1 LEINSM
7 KLLIIFSILFVFLLI
22 PIQNSFS
29 ELEISTNTQVYSP
42 EHTLQVYGTGLPG
55 ENLILRLFAPDESIT
70 KFDQIQTD
78 SDGNFNHQLLTWPVP
93 SSGVPFGTYT
103 VEVLST
109 EQNGLSKKI
118 DIKFSSTTE
127 LISVAIEKQID
138 TIVFAPESGALH
150 QSFRVFIQTTRDG
163 LNIGNNP
170 VTLLGNSMI
179 HLPDGS
185 SLSLKHYFKTL
196 YAGVYYFDF
205 TPQQQGTHIFQI
217 SVFSD
222 GVTSKGFAATHVL
235 SQNLGGINKQII
247 KLNSILDDTSDEL
260 NTLKSEING
269 FDKTLLMASDKI
281 DSSTGSI
288 AISVDSISE
297 ASSQLNSL
305 LFPIIASIGIIVAL
319 QITIIARRR

>member
-1 LEINSM
+1 M
-7 KLLIIFSILFVFLLI
+7 KSIILFSILFVFLLF
-22 PIQNSFS
+22 PIQDSFS
-29 ELEISTNTQVYSP
+29 ELELSTNAKVYSP
-42 EHTLQVYGTGLPG
+42 EHTLQVYGNGLPE

-70 KFDQIQTD
+70 KFEQIQTN
-78 SDGNFNHQLLTWPVP
+78 SDGSFNHQLLTWPDP
-93 SSGVPFGTYT
+93 SSNVPYGTYV

-127 LISVAIEKQID
+127 LISVAVERQID
-138 TIVFAPESGALH
+138 TVVFAPETGALN

-163 LNIGNNP
+163 LNIGNDP
-170 VTLLGNSMI
+170 ITLLGNSMI

-185 SLSLKHYFKTL
+185 SLNLKNSFKTL

-205 TPQQQGTHIFQI
+205 TPRQQGTHVFQI
-217 SVFSD
+217 SVFNE

-235 SQNLGGINKQII
+235 SQDLGGINKQII
-247 KLNSILDDTSDEL
+247 KLNSILDETYEEL
-260 NTLKSEING
+260 NTLKSEISG
-269 FDKTLLMASDKI
+269 FDNTLLTASEKI
-281 DSSTGSI
+281 DESTVT
-288 AISVDSISE
+288 ISDSVESISE

-305 LFPIIASIGIIVAL
+305 LFPIIASIGLIVAL

>member
-1 LEINSM
+1 M
-7 KLLIIFSILFVFLLI
+7 KLLAVLSILFVFLLV
-22 PIQNSFS
+22 PVQDSFS
-29 ELEISTNTQVYSP
+29 ELDLSTNSKVYSP
-42 EHTLQVYGTGLPG
+42 EHTLQVYGNGLPG

-70 KFDQIQTD
+70 KFEQIQTN
-78 SDGNFNHQLLTWPVP
+78 SDGTFNHQLLTWPQP
-93 SSGVPFGTYT
+93 SSSVPYGTYV

-127 LISVAIEKQID
+127 LMSVAVERQID
-138 TIVFAPESGALH
+138 TVVFAPETGALD

-163 LNIGNNP
+163 LNIGNDP
-170 VTLLGNSMI
+170 TKLLGNSMI

-185 SLSLKHYFKTL
+185 SLPLKNYFKTL
-196 YAGVYYFDF
+196 YAGVYFFDF
-205 TPQQQGTHIFQI
+205 TPNQEGTHVFQI
-217 SVFSD
+217 SVFNE

-247 KLNSILDDTSDEL
+247 KLNSILDETSDEL
-260 NTLKSEING
+260 NTLKSEISG
-269 FDKTLLMASDKI
+269 FDNTLLTASEKI
-281 DSSTGSI
+281 DESTGT
-288 AISVDSISE
+288 ISNSVESISE

-305 LFPIIASIGIIVAL
+305 LFPIIASIGLIVAL

>member
-1 LEINSM
+1 M
-7 KLLIIFSILFVFLLI
+7 KLLIIFSVLFVFLLI
-22 PIQNSFS
+22 PIQDSFS
-29 ELEISTNTQVYSP
+29 ELDISTNSKVYSP

-70 KFDQIQTD
+70 KFEQIQTLP
-78 SDGNFNHQLLTWPVP
+78 DGSFDHQLLTWPVP
-93 SSGVPFGTYT
+93 SSGTPFGTYV

-127 LISVAIEKQID
+127 LISVAVERQID
-138 TIVFAPESGALH
+138 TVVFAPESGALN
-150 QSFRVFIQTTRDG
+150 QSFRVFVQTTRDG
-163 LNIGNNP
+163 LNIGNDP
-170 VTLLGNSMI
+170 SQLLGNSMI

-185 SLSLKHYFKTL
+185 SLSMKNYFKTL

-205 TPQQQGTHIFQI
+205 TPRQQGTHVFQI
-217 SVFSD
+217 SVFNE
-222 GVTSKGFAATHVL
+222 GIASKGFAATHVL
-235 SQNLGGINKQII
+235 SQNLGGINKQIT
-247 KLNSILDDTSDEL
+247 KLNSVLDETSNEL
-260 NTLKSEING
+260 HILKSEIEG
-269 FDKTLLMASDKI
+269 FDTTLLTASDKI
-281 DSSTGSI
+281 DKSTGSI
-288 AISVDSISE
+288 STSVEAISE

>member
-1 LEINSM
+1 M
-7 KLLIIFSILFVFLLI
+7 KSIILFSILFLI
-22 PIQNSFS
+22 ILFPIQDSFS
-29 ELEISTNTQVYSP
+29 ELELSTNSKVYSP
-42 EHTLQVYGTGLPG
+42 EHTLQVYGNGLPG

-70 KFDQIQTD
+70 KFEQIQTN
-78 SDGNFNHQLLTWPVP
+78 SDGSFNHQLLTWPEP
-93 SSGVPFGTYT
+93 SSNVPYGTYV

-127 LISVAIEKQID
+127 LISVAIERQID
-138 TIVFAPESGALH
+138 TVVFAPETGALN

-163 LNIGNNP
+163 LNIGNDP
-170 VTLLGNSMI
+170 ITLLGNSMI

-185 SLSLKHYFKTL
+185 SMNLKNSFKTL

-205 TPQQQGTHIFQI
+205 TPRQQGTHVFQI
-217 SVFSD
+217 SVFNE

-235 SQNLGGINKQII
+235 SQDLGGINKQII
-247 KLNSILDDTSDEL
+247 KLNLILDETSEEL
-260 NTLKSEING
+260 NTLKSEISG
-269 FDKTLLMASDKI
+269 FDNTLLTASKKI
-281 DSSTGSI
+281 DESTVT
-288 AISVDSISE
+288 ISDSVESISE

-305 LFPIIASIGIIVAL
+305 LFPIIASIGLIVAL

>member
-1 LEINSM
+1 M
-7 KLLIIFSILFVFLLI
+7 KLLFLLSIIFIFLLI
-22 PIQNSFS
+22 PIPNSFS
-29 ELEISTNTQVYSP
+29 ELDISTNSKVYSP
-42 EHTLQVYGTGLPG
+42 DHTLQVYGTGLPG

-70 KFDQIQTD
+70 KFEQIQTNP
-78 SDGNFNHQLLTWPVP
+78 DGTFNHQLLIWPDP
-93 SSGVPFGTYT
+93 STGTPYGTYV

-127 LISVAIEKQID
+127 LISVAVERQID
-138 TIVFAPESGALH
+138 TVVFAPETGATH

-170 VTLLGNSMI
+170 SELLKNSII

-185 SLSLKHYFKTL
+185 SLSLNNSFKTL

-205 TPQQQGTHIFQI
+205 TPRQEGTHVFQI
-217 SVFSD
+217 SVFNE
-222 GVTSKGFAATHVL
+222 GIASKGFAATHVL
-235 SQNLGGINKQII
+235 TQNLGGINKQIS
-247 KLNSILDDTSDEL
+247 KLNSVLDETSLEL
-260 NTLKSEING
+260 TTLKSEIEG
-269 FDKTLLMASDKI
+269 FDDTLSTASNDINK
-281 DSSTGSI
+281 STKGISLSVESI
-288 AISVDSISE
+288 EE

-305 LFPIIASIGIIVAL
+305 LFPIIASIGVIVAL

>member
-1 LEINSM
+1 M
-7 KLLIIFSILFVFLLI
+7 KLLVILSILFVFLLI
-22 PIQNSFS
+22 PIQDSFS
-29 ELEISTNTQVYSP
+29 ELEFSTNALVYSP

-78 SDGNFNHQLLTWPVP
+78 SDGNFNYQLLTWPVP
-93 SSGVPFGTYT
+93 SHGVPFGTYT

-118 DIKFSSTTE
+118 DIKFSTTTE
-127 LISVAIEKQID
+127 LISVAIERQID
-138 TIVFAPESGALH
+138 TVVFAPESGALN

-163 LNIGNNP
+163 LNIGNDP
-170 VTLLGNSMI
+170 VELFANSMI

-185 SLSLKHYFKTL
+185 SLSLKPYFNTL

-205 TPQQQGTHIFQI
+205 TPQQQGTHVFQI
-217 SVFSD
+217 SVFSE

-235 SQNLGGINKQII
+235 SQDLGGINKEIT
-247 KLNSILDDTSDEL
+247 KLNLILDETSNEL
-260 NTLKSEING
+260 EILKSEIKG
-269 FDKTLLMASDKI
+269 FDETLLMASDKI

-288 AISVDSISE
+288 SISVDSISE

>member
-1 LEINSM
+1 M
-7 KLLIIFSILFVFLLI
+7 KSIILFSILFLI
-22 PIQNSFS
+22 ILFPIQDSFS
-29 ELEISTNTQVYSP
+29 ELELSTNSKVYSP
-42 EHTLQVYGTGLPG
+42 EHTLQVYGNGLPG

-70 KFDQIQTD
+70 KFEQIQTN
-78 SDGNFNHQLLTWPVP
+78 SDGTFNHQLLTWPQP
-93 SSGVPFGTYT
+93 SSSVPYGTYV

-127 LISVAIEKQID
+127 LMSVAVERQID
-138 TIVFAPESGALH
+138 TVVFAPETGALD

-163 LNIGNNP
+163 LNIGNDP
-170 VTLLGNSMI
+170 IELLGNSMI

-185 SLSLKHYFKTL
+185 SLSLKNYFKTL

-205 TPQQQGTHIFQI
+205 TPNQEGTHVFQI
-217 SVFSD
+217 SVFNE

-235 SQNLGGINKQII
+235 SQDLGGINKQII
-247 KLNSILDDTSDEL
+247 KLNSILDETSDEL
-260 NTLKSEING
+260 NTLKSEISG
-269 FDKTLLMASDKI
+269 FDNTLLTASEKI
-281 DSSTGSI
+281 DESTGT
-288 AISVDSISE
+288 ISNSVESISE

-305 LFPIIASIGIIVAL
+305 LFPIIASIGLIVAL

>member
-1 LEINSM
+1 M
-7 KLLIIFSILFVFLLI
+7 KLLVILSILFVFLLI
-22 PIQNSFS
+22 PIQDSFS
-29 ELEISTNTQVYSP
+29 ELELSTNSKVYSP

-70 KFDQIQTD
+70 KFEQIQTEP
-78 SDGNFNHQLLTWPVP
+78 DGSFNYQLLTWPIP
-93 SSGVPFGTYT
+93 SSGTPYGTYV

-118 DIKFSSTTE
+118 DITFSSTTE
-127 LISVAIEKQID
+127 LISIVVERDID
-138 TIVFAPESGALH
+138 TVVFAPETGALN
-150 QSFRVFIQTTRDG
+150 QSFRVFVQTTRDG
-163 LNIGNNP
+163 LNIGNEP
-170 VTLLGNSMI
+170 SLLLGNSMI

-185 SLSLKHYFKTL
+185 SLSLKNYFKTL

-205 TPQQQGTHIFQI
+205 TPRQQGTFVFQI
-217 SVFSD
+217 SVFNE

-235 SQNLGGINKQII
+235 SQNLGGINKQIT
-247 KLNSILDDTSDEL
+247 KLNSVLDETSNEL
-260 NTLKSEING
+260 NILKSEIEG
-269 FDKTLLMASDKI
+269 FDTTLLTASDKI
-281 DSSTGSI
+281 DKSTGD
-288 AISVDSISE
+288 ISESVEIISE

>member
-1 LEINSM
+1 M
-7 KLLIIFSILFVFLLI
+7 KSIVLFSILFVFLLF
-22 PIQNSFS
+22 PIQDSFS
-29 ELEISTNTQVYSP
+29 ELDLSTNSKVYSP

-70 KFDQIQTD
+70 KFEQIQTN
-78 SDGNFNHQLLTWPVP
+78 SDGTFNHQLLTWPQP
-93 SSGVPFGTYT
+93 SSSVPYGTYV

-127 LISVAIEKQID
+127 LISVAVERQID
-138 TIVFAPESGALH
+138 TVVFAPETGALD

-163 LNIGNNP
+163 LNIGNDP
-170 VTLLGNSMI
+170 ITLLGNSMI

-185 SLSLKHYFKTL
+185 SLSLKNYFKTL

-205 TPQQQGTHIFQI
+205 TPNQEGTHVFQI
-217 SVFSD
+217 SVFNE

-247 KLNSILDDTSDEL
+247 KLNSILDETSDEL
-260 NTLKSEING
+260 NTLKSEISG
-269 FDKTLLMASDKI
+269 FDNTLLTASEKI
-281 DSSTGSI
+281 DKSTGT
-288 AISVDSISE
+288 ISNSVESISE

-305 LFPIIASIGIIVAL
+305 LFPIIASIGLIVAL

>member
-1 LEINSM
+1 M
-7 KLLIIFSILFVFLLI
+7 KSIILFSILFLI
-22 PIQNSFS
+22 ILFPIQDSFS
-29 ELEISTNTQVYSP
+29 ELELSTNSKVYSP
-42 EHTLQVYGTGLPG
+42 EHTLQVYGNGLPG

-70 KFDQIQTD
+70 KFEQIQTN
-78 SDGNFNHQLLTWPVP
+78 SDGTFNHQLLTWPQP
-93 SSGVPFGTYT
+93 SSSVPYGTYV

-127 LISVAIEKQID
+127 LMSVAVERQID
-138 TIVFAPESGALH
+138 TVVFAPETGALD

-163 LNIGNNP
+163 LNIGNDP
-170 VTLLGNSMI
+170 TKLLGNSMI

-185 SLSLKHYFKTL
+185 SLPLKNYFKTL
-196 YAGVYYFDF
+196 YAGVYFFDF
-205 TPQQQGTHIFQI
+205 TPNQEGTHVFQI
-217 SVFSD
+217 SVFNE

-247 KLNSILDDTSDEL
+247 KLNLILDETSDEL
-260 NTLKSEING
+260 NTLKSEISG
-269 FDKTLLMASDKI
+269 FDNTLLTASEKI
-281 DSSTGSI
+281 DESTGT
-288 AISVDSISE
+288 ISNSVESISE

-305 LFPIIASIGIIVAL
+305 LFPIIASIGLIVAL

>member
-1 LEINSM
+1 MNYLVFLS
-7 KLLIIFSILFVFLLI
+7 LLLVFLLV
-22 PIQNSFS
+22 PIQDSFS
-29 ELEISTNTQVYSP
+29 ELELSTNSKVYSP

-70 KFDQIQTD
+70 KFEQIQTN
-78 SDGNFNHQLLTWPVP
+78 SDGSFNHQLLTWPDP
-93 SSGVPFGTYT
+93 SSTVPYGTYV

-118 DIKFSSTTE
+118 DIQFSSTTD
-127 LISVAIEKQID
+127 LISVAVERQID
-138 TIVFAPESGALH
+138 TVVFAPETGAIN

-170 VTLLGNSMI
+170 IELLENSQI

-185 SLSLKHYFKTL
+185 STSLNNYFKTL
-196 YAGVYYFDF
+196 YAGVYYFDY
-205 TPQQQGTHIFQI
+205 TPRQEGTHVFQI
-217 SVFSD
+217 SVFNE
-222 GVTSKGFAATHVL
+222 GVSSKGFAATHVL
-235 SQNLGGINKQII
+235 TQNLGGINKQIS
-247 KLNSILDDTSDEL
+247 KLNSVLDETSDEL
-260 NTLKSEING
+260 NTLKSEISG
-269 FDKTLLMASDKI
+269 FDDTLSAASNNI
-281 DSSTGSI
+281 NEST
-288 AISVDSISE
+288 DSISTSVNSIEE

>member
-1 LEINSM
+1 
-7 KLLIIFSILFVFLLI
+7 LIFLLF
-22 PIQNSFS
+22 PIHDSFS
-29 ELEISTNTQVYSP
+29 ELEISTNSKVYSP
-42 EHTLQVYGTGLPG
+42 DHTLQVYGTGLPG

-70 KFDQIQTD
+70 KFEQIQTNP
-78 SDGNFNHQLLTWPVP
+78 DGTFNYQLLTWPNP
-93 SSGVPFGTYT
+93 SSTVPYGTYV

-127 LISVAIEKQID
+127 LVSVAVERQID
-138 TIVFAPESGALH
+138 TVVFAPETGALN

-170 VTLLGNSMI
+170 SELLANSMI

-185 SLSLKHYFKTL
+185 SLSLNNSFKTL

-205 TPQQQGTHIFQI
+205 TPRQQGTHVFQI
-217 SVFSD
+217 SVFND
-222 GVTSKGFAATHVL
+222 GVSSKGFAATHVL
-235 SQNLGGINKQII
+235 SQNLGGINNQIS
-247 KLNSILDDTSDEL
+247 KLNSVLDETSSEL
-260 NTLKSEING
+260 NTLKSEITG
-269 FDKTLLMASDKI
+269 FDETLSTASNNINESTDNI
-281 DSSTGSI
+281 SSSVESI
-288 AISVDSISE
+288 EE

-305 LFPIIASIGIIVAL
+305 LFPIIASIGLIVAL